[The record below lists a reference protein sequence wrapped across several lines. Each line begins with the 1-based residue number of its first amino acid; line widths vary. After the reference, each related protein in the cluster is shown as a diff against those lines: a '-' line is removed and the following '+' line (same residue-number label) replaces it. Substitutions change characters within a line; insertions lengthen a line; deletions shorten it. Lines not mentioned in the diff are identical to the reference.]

1 MNFNDKLFPTQYTYI
16 SKDSPAP
23 AGNNVAENYHENIF
37 PQALS
42 CRKYKNISRM
52 NLNLQP
58 LFKLI
63 SARDFLNCCIS
74 IKGCTKIVHCT
85 FVSLVRHIDGLRLL
99 LRNSSNSKGERCTES
114 KYMNEA
120 CCGVSPNTINKSCCD
135 DSKYCKRSMFH

>member
-1 MNFNDKLFPTQYTYI
+1 MNFNDKLFPTQNIYTRVPQHQLEI
-16 SKDSPAP
+16 MLRRTTMK
-23 AGNNVAENYHENIF
+23 NIF

-42 CRKYKNISRM
+42 SRKYKNISRM

-114 KYMNEA
+114 KYMNES
-120 CCGVSPNTINKSCCD
+120 CCGVSPNTINKACCVN
-135 DSKYCKRSMFH
+135 SKYCDRSLFH